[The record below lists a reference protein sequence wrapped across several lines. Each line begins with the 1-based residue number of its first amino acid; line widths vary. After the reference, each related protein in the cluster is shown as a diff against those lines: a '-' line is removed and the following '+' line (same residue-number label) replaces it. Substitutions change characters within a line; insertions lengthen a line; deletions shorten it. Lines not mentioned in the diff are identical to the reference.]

1 MDILQILL
9 ISVGLAADAFA
20 VSVVKGL
27 SVKNISVKDTIKL
40 ALCFGTFQGIMP
52 LIGYLLGSA
61 FEKIIVNVDHYVA
74 FVLLGFI
81 GIKMIIESNNE
92 EENNNNS
99 DLSIKNILLLGIATS
114 IDALAVGIA
123 YACAYGSNNAIL
135 TFTVIAIITFIL
147 SMIGVKIGSKFG
159 SKYDK
164 VAQIIGG
171 IILILL
177 GTNILLE
184 HLKIL

>member
-27 SVKNISVKDTIKL
+27 SVKNISLKDIIKL
-40 ALCFGTFQGIMP
+40 SLCFGTFQGIMP

-92 EENNNNS
+92 EENNNS
-99 DLSIKNILLLGIATS
+99 DLSIRNILLLGVATS

-123 YACAYGSNNAIL
+123 YACAYGSNN
-135 TFTVIAIITFIL
+135 AIITFIL

>member
-1 MDILQILL
+1 MNILQILL

-27 SVKNISVKDTIKL
+27 SVKNITFKDSIKL
-40 ALCFGTFQGIMP
+40 AICFGLFQGIMP
-52 LIGYLLGSA
+52 LIGYLLGST
-61 FEKIIVNVDHYVA
+61 FESIITNIDHYVA

-81 GIKMIIESNNE
+81 GVKMIIESFNNE
-92 EENNNNS
+92 KSNS
-99 DLSIKNILLLGIATS
+99 DISIKSLIILGIATS

-123 YACAYGSNNAIL
+123 YVCAYGSYNASL
-135 TFTVIAIITFIL
+135 TFLMIAVITFIL
-147 SMIGVKIGSKFG
+147 SIIGVKVGSKFG
-159 SKYDK
+159 SKYGK
-164 VAQIIGG
+164 IAEIIGG

-184 HLKIL
+184 HLGIL

>member
-1 MDILQILL
+1 MNILQILL

-27 SVKNISVKDTIKL
+27 SIKNISLKDTIKL
-40 ALCFGTFQGIMP
+40 AICFGLFQGIMP
-52 LIGYLLGSA
+52 AIGYLLGST
-61 FEKIIVNVDHYVA
+61 FESIITNIDHYVA

-81 GIKMIIESNNE
+81 GIKMIIEAFDDEKSDNK
-92 EENNNNS
+92 
-99 DLSIKNILLLGIATS
+99 DLSIKSVLLLGIATS

-123 YACAYGSNNAIL
+123 YVCAYGSYNAIL
-135 TFTVIAIITFIL
+135 TFVMIAIITFIL
-147 SMIGVKIGSKFG
+147 SIIGVKIGSKFG
-159 SKYDK
+159 SKYGK
-164 VAQIIGG
+164 IAEIIGG

-184 HLKIL
+184 HLGIL

>member
-81 GIKMIIESNNE
+81 GIKMIVESNNE
-92 EENNNNS
+92 EENNS
-99 DLSIKNILLLGIATS
+99 DLSIKNILLLGVATS